1 MQIERTAVSLPFDS
15 SVCSPAFDPPV
26 WPGRIRRAIDV
37 VLALLLGALSLP
49 LVTVIALL
57 IRLDSRGPFLYTR
70 IRMGERGRPFTMYKF
85 RSMFVDADA
94 RLHDYLMADPAL
106 QREYARYHKLR
117 QDPRITRMG
126 KVLRRFSLDELP
138 QIWNVLRGEMGIV
151 GPRPYDVGERAKMR
165 ELDGIILSVRPG
177 LTGLWQVSGR
187 SHLSFEDRLDLDV
200 RYVTTRSVR
209 DDLGILARTL
219 NAVFLGRGAY

>member
-15 SVCSPAFDPPV
+15 HVCAPELGQPV
-26 WPGRIRRAIDV
+26 WPSRMRRAIDV
-37 VLALLLGALSLP
+37 VLALLIGALALP
-49 LVTVIALL
+49 LLAVIALL
-57 IRLDSRGPFLYTR
+57 IRLDSRGPSLYTR

-94 RLHDYLMADPAL
+94 RLREDLLADPAL
-106 QREYARYHKLR
+106 RREYERYHKLR

-126 KVLRRFSLDELP
+126 KILRRFSLDELP
-138 QIWNVLRGEMGIV
+138 QVWNVLRGDMAIV
-151 GPRPYDVGERAKMR
+151 GPRPYDVGERAKMGDAD
-165 ELDGIILSVRPG
+165 ETILSVRPG

-187 SHLSFEDRLDLDV
+187 SHLSFEDRLEMDV
-200 RYVTTRSVR
+200 RYVVSRSVGG
-209 DDLGILARTL
+209 DLLILARTL